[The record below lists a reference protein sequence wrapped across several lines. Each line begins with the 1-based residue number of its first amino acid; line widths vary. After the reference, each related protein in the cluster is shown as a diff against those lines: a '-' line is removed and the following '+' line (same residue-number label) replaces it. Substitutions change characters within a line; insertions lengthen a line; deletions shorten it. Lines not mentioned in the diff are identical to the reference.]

1 MRHVSLDNRVAEEF
15 NGDLNVFQFPNSYL
29 IPSDSWHPSLRCRPN
44 PEIQCAIQERI
55 KQEAILIY
63 GWLDHEHVECG
74 HQFLQMKFTRI
85 GQAVFIDSQV
95 VGQFKTGYSIKEL
108 TDALTYNEMCLY
120 KSEAI
125 NRTQYFVPLTEYDKA
140 IILKHMQELL
150 ESQARTAL
158 VIERLQRMLNESA
171 IFCKRGDE

>member
-1 MRHVSLDNRVAEEF
+1 MRHVSQDNRVAEEF
-15 NGDLNVFQFPNSYL
+15 EGDLNTLHFPNSYF
-29 IPSDSWHPSLRCRPN
+29 IPSDSWHPSLRRRPTS
-44 PEIQCAIQERI
+44 EMQSAIQERI
-55 KQEAILIY
+55 KQEATLIY
-63 GWLDHEHVECG
+63 GWLDHEHIECG
-74 HQFLQMKFTRI
+74 HQFLQMKFTRV
-85 GQAVFIDSQV
+85 GQAVFIDSQA